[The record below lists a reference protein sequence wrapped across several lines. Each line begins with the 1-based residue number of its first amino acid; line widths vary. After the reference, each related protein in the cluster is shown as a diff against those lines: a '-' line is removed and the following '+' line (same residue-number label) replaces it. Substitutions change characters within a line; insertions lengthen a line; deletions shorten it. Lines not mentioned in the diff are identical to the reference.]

1 MQSAGGA
8 TLTLSFLFNS
18 SLHQVQREKKLQALL
33 DGAGLGQYEGP
44 LIDFGIESVEDL
56 TNFRIVN
63 DDLLMSE
70 DIGMS
75 KEDVRT
81 LRRALERHF
90 YAE

>member
-1 MQSAGGA
+1 
-8 TLTLSFLFNS
+8 
-18 SLHQVQREKKLQALL
+18 VQREKKLASLL
-33 DGAGLGQYEGP
+33 DGAGLGKYEAP
-44 LIDFGIESVEDL
+44 LIEFGVESVEDL

-75 KEDVRT
+75 KDDVRT

-90 YAE
+90 YDN